1 MLFGRE
7 DEVRVVGQ
15 ALAAARV
22 GKSAR
27 LVIRGEPGI
36 GKSAL
41 LEQAMADAGPMRLLS
56 AHGVEFEADVPFAGL
71 HELLGPALPLVDKLP
86 PVHAAALRSSLGLG
100 ERIEADRLIVGAA
113 VLGLISSYAEDGP
126 LLLTVDDAHWLDA
139 ASAEAIAF
147 AARRLVAD
155 PVAILVAVREG
166 HDSPFLTA
174 GWPEIELRGLDRN
187 AATRLLEQLA
197 TAPTSDSVDRLLR
210 ATDGNPLALVELARS
225 DPQPAGAPHL
235 DLPVVTSVE
244 RAYLRRAD
252 GLSGGARQVLLLM
265 AASGVSDMGLLRRAA
280 AALEIGEKTVEEAEA
295 AGSLVQVSGDHADFV
310 HPLARAAVYHA
321 ASPAQR
327 RAAHGALAGVM
338 VGPDDLERRAWH
350 LAAAATGWD
359 TEAAAALAQAAQ
371 KARESTAYRSA
382 AAALTESARL
392 TEAIDL
398 RGDRLYKAAEYAW
411 LAGDAGRSVELLGA
425 ARRIT
430 TSTDALVDIDSLDGH
445 IAMRRGAVIEGY
457 RTLTAAAAAIEPM
470 DRLKAL
476 RILADAAL
484 ATLWSGHPSQMLE
497 AARKAMDLLE
507 KDDPPEPAIFAH
519 VAYGALAILAGR
531 GSDGPQRLH
540 ESIPLFTKASSDSV
554 DPLLLMCTGI
564 AGLFLREAEVG
575 RELLGRALKQARE
588 RAPTAALP
596 MILFMLGRDAFA
608 TDQWSLA
615 RAQYEECDRVSRET
629 TQFTWLA
636 GAVGGLAWLDAV
648 EGRTEECRAHAAE
661 ARRVSEQYGMGFF
674 TAWSMIA
681 LGQLELGLGN
691 PQAAVAH
698 FIECTDVLKELAI
711 DDPDIS
717 PAPDIV
723 DALVH
728 LGRVPEAQAVSDEY
742 SQRAEEKGLPFAL
755 ARAARARALLADDR
769 VFAPEFEAALRH
781 HESTPDVFER
791 ARTRLYYGERLRRT
805 RRRVDAREQLRAALK
820 SFDLLGAAAWS
831 ERALAELE
839 ASGETARVRDDRYRQ
854 QLTPQELQVALILAE
869 GSTTR
874 EAATKLYLSPKTVE
888 YHLRHVYDK
897 LEVRTRD
904 DLRAAL
910 LEQTRPATTR
920 KALMFTDLAGSTPLV
935 EAIGDAAWTNL
946 SAWLDGELRSRFQAH
961 HGHEVDHA
969 GDGFFVIFDSAR
981 DAVDCAIDVQ
991 RRLLSHRRLH
1001 GYAPQLRIGIHLGE
1015 VSDSGSAVRG
1025 AAVHRAARLCE
1036 AAGPDEIIAS
1046 REALES
1052 SGRPLTGLKKMALKG
1067 MKDSVEAAEVSWRA

>member
-1 MLFGRE
+1 M
-7 DEVRVVGQ
+7 VGQ

-22 GKSAR
+22 GKSTR

-155 PVAILVAVREG
+155 PVAILVALREG

-187 AATRLLEQLA
+187 AAAHLLEQLA
-197 TAPTSDSVDRLLR
+197 TAPTSDSLDRLLR

-225 DPQPAGAPHL
+225 DPQPAAAPHL

-252 GLSGGARQVLLLM
+252 GLSGDARQVLLLM
-265 AASGVSDMGLLRRAA
+265 AASGVSDLGLMRRAA
-280 AALEIGEKTVEEAEA
+280 AALEIGEKAVDEAEA

-310 HPLARAAVYHA
+310 HPLARAAIYHA

-382 AAALTESARL
+382 AAALAESARL
-392 TEAIDL
+392 TEALDL
-398 RGDRLYKAAEYAW
+398 RGDRFYKAAENAW

-457 RTLTAAAAAIEPM
+457 RTLTAAADAIEPM

-519 VAYGALAILAGR
+519 VAYGHPAV
-531 GSDGPQRLH
+531 H
-540 ESIPLFTKASSDSV
+540 ES
-554 DPLLLMCTGI
+554 LL
-564 AGLFLREAEVG
+564 R
-575 RELLGRALKQARE
+575 
-588 RAPTAALP
+588 
-596 MILFMLGRDAFA
+596 
-608 TDQWSLA
+608 
-615 RAQYEECDRVSRET
+615 
-629 TQFTWLA
+629 
-636 GAVGGLAWLDAV
+636 
-648 EGRTEECRAHAAE
+648 
-661 ARRVSEQYGMGFF
+661 
-674 TAWSMIA
+674 
-681 LGQLELGLGN
+681 
-691 PQAAVAH
+691 
-698 FIECTDVLKELAI
+698 
-711 DDPDIS
+711 
-717 PAPDIV
+717 
-723 DALVH
+723 
-728 LGRVPEAQAVSDEY
+728 
-742 SQRAEEKGLPFAL
+742 
-755 ARAARARALLADDR
+755 
-769 VFAPEFEAALRH
+769 
-781 HESTPDVFER
+781 
-791 ARTRLYYGERLRRT
+791 
-805 RRRVDAREQLRAALK
+805 
-820 SFDLLGAAAWS
+820 
-831 ERALAELE
+831 
-839 ASGETARVRDDRYRQ
+839 
-854 QLTPQELQVALILAE
+854 
-869 GSTTR
+869 
-874 EAATKLYLSPKTVE
+874 
-888 YHLRHVYDK
+888 
-897 LEVRTRD
+897 
-904 DLRAAL
+904 
-910 LEQTRPATTR
+910 
-920 KALMFTDLAGSTPLV
+920 
-935 EAIGDAAWTNL
+935 
-946 SAWLDGELRSRFQAH
+946 
-961 HGHEVDHA
+961 
-969 GDGFFVIFDSAR
+969 
-981 DAVDCAIDVQ
+981 
-991 RRLLSHRRLH
+991 
-1001 GYAPQLRIGIHLGE
+1001 
-1015 VSDSGSAVRG
+1015 
-1025 AAVHRAARLCE
+1025 
-1036 AAGPDEIIAS
+1036 
-1046 REALES
+1046 
-1052 SGRPLTGLKKMALKG
+1052 
-1067 MKDSVEAAEVSWRA
+1067 